1 MLTYRF
7 ENIRMHENQNFAS
20 FYSELSNIVNSY
32 FNLGK
37 SILDSKVLKK
47 ILRSLPKRFR
57 PKVIV
62 IEEIKDINL
71 MRIDKLVGSIETY
84 MR

>member
-1 MLTYRF
+1 MKASQIQMLTYRF

-37 SILDSKVLKK
+37 SILDSKVVKKNIKIPSKK
-47 ILRSLPKRFR
+47 I
-57 PKVIV
+57 
-62 IEEIKDINL
+62 
-71 MRIDKLVGSIETY
+71 
-84 MR
+84 